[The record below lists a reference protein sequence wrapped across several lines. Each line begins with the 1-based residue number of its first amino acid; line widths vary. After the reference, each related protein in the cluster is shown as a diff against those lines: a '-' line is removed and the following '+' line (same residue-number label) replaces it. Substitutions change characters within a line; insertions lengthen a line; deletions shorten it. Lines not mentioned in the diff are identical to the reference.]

1 MDGTVNRQIKN
12 YAGATGRDLHI
23 DTPLSNLTIGYRPQN
38 LIAPEIY
45 PLVDGGKQSGV
56 YYVWGSDEFLRV
68 PNTQRAP
75 GSPAKRVQFSVSS
88 GTFFAKNYALA
99 GELPYE
105 DVSNADAALQTR
117 QSMANRVVDGLS
129 LDWENRLAVTLTT
142 TTNMGSSTS
151 LTNRW
156 NDHVNGSP
164 VEDFFAGKESIRT
177 RTGYNPNQMIFSGHA
192 WARFARHPDVIR
204 YIRGAGDNV
213 GGGSVTQQQ
222 VVNAFELSKV
232 LIGGGIKDIS
242 DEGAPAVYTDIWST
256 AAIVLYVAPNPGL
269 MVPSHG
275 YTFWWQPEGF
285 PGRFATERRRDDDKK
300 IEIVETHTFQD
311 ERVTAAEFGY
321 LIVNT

>member
-1 MDGTVNRQIKN
+1 
-12 YAGATGRDLHI
+12 
-23 DTPLSNLTIGYRPQN
+23 
-38 LIAPEIY
+38 
-45 PLVDGGKQSGV
+45 VDGGKQSGI

-105 DVSNADAALQTR
+105 DISNADAALQTR

-156 NDHVNGSP
+156 DNHVNGEP
-164 VEDFFAGKESIRT
+164 VEDFFRGKESIRT
-177 RTGYNPNQMIFSGHA
+177 RTGYQANQMIFSGAA
-192 WARFARHPDVIR
+192 WARFARHPDVIK

-213 GGGSVTQQQ
+213 GGGSVTRQQ
-222 VVNAFELSKV
+222 VANAFELSKV
-232 LIGGGIKDIS
+232 LVGGGIKNIS

-256 AAIVLYVAPNPGL
+256 AAILLYVAPNPGL